1 MEDIVICLNNDFTF
15 NLDSIKESEIIEDFE
30 LSYLDEK
37 KGKIR

>member
-1 MEDIVICLNNDFTF
+1 MEDTVICLNNNFTF
-15 NLDSIKESEIIEDFE
+15 NLDSIKEREIIEDFQ

>member
-15 NLDSIKESEIIEDFE
+15 NLDSIKEREIIEDFQ

>member
-1 MEDIVICLNNDFTF
+1 MEDIVISLNNNFTF
-15 NLDSIKESEIIEDFE
+15 NLDSIKEREIIEDFQ